1 MSETRKILDML
12 QTGTI
17 TAEEAERLLQT
28 VDEPDAPAQPVA
40 APTPPPALAKHFQTA
55 FQIAFG
61 VSLAV
66 AAATGYWSYAL
77 YRSADNHVTWGLV
90 GVMLLFGCALLLAG
104 LVLWLWQARWL
115 HVRIREENGKRFF
128 ISLPIPLLL
137 ADWGLRIA
145 RRFVDKQTAEY
156 LDMASGFVEMVRH
169 SPRGPGGEMMSV
181 EIGEENQD
189 VQVYIG

>member
-1 MSETRKILDML
+1 MSETRRILDML
-12 QTGTI
+12 QEGKI
-17 TAEEAERLLQT
+17 TTQEAEHLLQA
-28 VDEPDAPAQPVA
+28 VNEPDTPAQLEA
-40 APTPPPALAKHFQTA
+40 ASTPPPALAKHFQTA

-66 AAATGYWSYAL
+66 AAATGYWCYTL
-77 YRSADNHVTWGLV
+77 YRGADNHVTWGLV
-90 GVMLLFGCALLLAG
+90 GVMLLLGCALLLAG
-104 LVLWLWQARWL
+104 LALWLWQARWL
-115 HVRIREENGKRFF
+115 HVRIREENGKRIF

-145 RRFVDKQTAEY
+145 HRFVDKQTAEY

-169 SPRGPGGEMMSV
+169 SPRGPGSEMMSV

-189 VQVYIG
+189 VRVYIG